1 MNFIDEDKLPVEI
14 KDNKLPAEDNKKY
27 NMFYDYKVRT
37 NGGFVDAIF
46 LSAVMITCIMW
57 GLLIIS
63 MIR

>member
-14 KDNKLPAEDNKKY
+14 RENKLPIDTDKKY

-37 NGGFVDAIF
+37 SGGFVDAIF
-46 LSAVMITCIMW
+46 LSAIMITCVMW
-57 GLLIIS
+57 GMLIVS